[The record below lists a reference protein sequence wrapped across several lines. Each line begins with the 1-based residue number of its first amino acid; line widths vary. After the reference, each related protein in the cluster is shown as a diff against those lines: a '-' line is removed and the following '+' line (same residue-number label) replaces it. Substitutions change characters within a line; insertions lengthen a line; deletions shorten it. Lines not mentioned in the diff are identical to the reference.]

1 MQNALDRFYGAVDIC
16 GVYAL
21 RYHLWLL
28 THFPISL
35 SVYILTLLYLIL
47 FERQN
52 NIYMTK
58 DGSIIIICHLIFY
71 LVPKIFEM
79 KLDDEKDLYKS
90 I

>member
-1 MQNALDRFYGAVDIC
+1 
-16 GVYAL
+16 
-21 RYHLWLL
+21 
-28 THFPISL
+28 
-35 SVYILTLLYLIL
+35 
-47 FERQN
+47 
-52 NIYMTK
+52 MTK